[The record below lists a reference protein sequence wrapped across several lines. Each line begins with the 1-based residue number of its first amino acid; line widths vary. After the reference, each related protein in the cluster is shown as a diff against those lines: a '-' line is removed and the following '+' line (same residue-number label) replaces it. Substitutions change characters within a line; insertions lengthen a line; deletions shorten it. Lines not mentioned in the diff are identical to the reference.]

1 MLSWWRTAHQLALL
15 QLLIYG
21 YDADEWP
28 LEPAIEAFEVLANRV
43 VDLGGR
49 CEGVLR
55 ATVRLS
61 ILRYSLRVLW
71 PHSDERQ
78 QYGHLLL
85 VLNSLPE
92 MVLVSHW
99 RDSPAIWEIL
109 LSTAVL
115 SSSIGLAAF
124 WTKMTV
130 WFQQSLQASG
140 R

>member
-1 MLSWWRTAHQLALL
+1 MRGAPDQIVMFSISIGFFLVPLAVLL
-15 QLLIYG
+15 LASAYLAARFGVIRRSPG
-21 YDADEWP
+21 
-28 LEPAIEAFEVLANRV
+28 AFGVGLAV
-43 VDLGGR
+43 AV
-49 CEGVLR
+49 

-61 ILRYSLRVLW
+61 ILWYSLRVLW